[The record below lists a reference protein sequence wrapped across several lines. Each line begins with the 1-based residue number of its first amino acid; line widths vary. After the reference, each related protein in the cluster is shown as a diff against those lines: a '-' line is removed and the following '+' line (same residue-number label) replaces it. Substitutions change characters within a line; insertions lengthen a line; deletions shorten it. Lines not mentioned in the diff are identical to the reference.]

1 MANDSYGS
9 VSRCRVYV
17 DYIQY
22 AKAIGMIN
30 NFSYSTGRVSSNN
43 PEALWDMNPSNVAE
57 FTIIDAGD
65 GTFTAG
71 TFRANFKYVGDDTAG
86 LQFRNLISTTN
97 YGALLGHNVGLFD
110 PNRYVESKVQDGY
123 ASQSGILGRN
133 TCKNNIGTN
142 IWKINHFVLGGNPI
156 EDLAYFDR
164 LGFKINKGTEGLDWN
179 VGDVIRMGAFSTGRY
194 FDLPVNANLSV
205 NQTFSYDGVQTKRTF
220 GGADLTQVNHTRKK
234 WGDLGAWTHIDLSEY
249 NNPSDALNNEDYS
262 TAGFQG
268 KRSWDLAWS
277 FISKEDMFPMNFENN
292 MSGYYSTQEELG
304 EQLITSPENYNFNSD
319 GGIWY
324 GHGGATV
331 TWGSS
336 YGESSTGGL
345 RIVGDG
351 DGNEGAAL
359 STAGYI
365 EEALNTQYK
374 ITASIKGATG
384 QLDKFQ
390 IGIGSSKSEEFSV
403 TTSFASYTKYI
414 TTASSGS
421 LSILIHHD
429 NDGTDP
435 FYIDNVLIQKVITPS
450 GTWFDND
457 SGVHTDNI
465 VGNFLNYTCFGT
477 IPFIFQP
484 DNTKTTFAIC
494 VLDKPS
500 ISIKRVAPD
509 LYNIKMKIVEI

>member
-277 FISKEDMFPMNFENN
+277 FISKEDMFPRNFENN
-292 MSGYYSTQEELG
+292 MSGYYDVDTMQW
-304 EQLITSPENYNFNSD
+304 NSD
-319 GGIWY
+319 NY
-324 GHGGATV
+324 DSDV
-331 TWGSS
+331 
-336 YGESSTGGL
+336 
-345 RIVGDG
+345 
-351 DGNEGAAL
+351 EG
-359 STAGYI
+359 THKD
-365 EEALNTQYK
+365 NTL
-374 ITASIKGATG
+374 GWM
-384 QLDKFQ
+384 
-390 IGIGSSKSEEFSV
+390 
-403 TTSFASYTKYI
+403 
-414 TTASSGS
+414 S
-421 LSILIHHD
+421 LC
-429 NDGTDP
+429 
-435 FYIDNVLIQKVITPS
+435 
-450 GTWFDND
+450 
-457 SGVHTDNI
+457 
-465 VGNFLNYTCFGT
+465 CFGT